1 MGCCCCRPTTWTCTD
16 VREDPDVRMYAD
28 TYRPGS
34 WNFHCSPFGIIY
46 VKGQYLYLEVK
57 PEYCICRC
65 RTKSWKLSE
74 INAVEVVDNGYATIT
89 REVCQYDI
97 NELPYI
103 VREKV
108 PNAPDLIIVPSSG
121 RNMKVKLTERLS
133 LSAARTYAQNLQQLC
148 QDPPDSARETG
159 P

>member
-1 MGCCCCRPTTWTCTD
+1 MRQL
-16 VREDPDVRMYAD
+16 A
-28 TYRPGS
+28 
-34 WNFHCSPFGIIY
+34 
-46 VKGQYLYLEVK
+46 
-57 PEYCICRC
+57 
-65 RTKSWKLSE
+65 
-74 INAVEVVDNGYATIT
+74 T
-89 REVCQYDI
+89 REICQYDI
-97 NELPYI
+97 NDLPSI

-121 RNMKVKLTERLS
+121 RNMKVKLTERFS

>member
-1 MGCCCCRPTTWTCTD
+1 MGCCCCHPTTWICTD
-16 VREDPDVRMYAD
+16 VREDPDIRMYAD

-34 WNFHCSPFGIIY
+34 WNFHCSPFGILY
-46 VKGQYLYLEVK
+46 VKGEYLYLEVE

-89 REVCQYDI
+89 REEFYYHFDD
-97 NELPYI
+97 PHI
-103 VREKV
+103 VHEEV

-148 QDPPDSARETG
+148 QDTSDSARETG